1 MTVDLS
7 SGSWPNRISEL
18 KKQTLEL
25 RATRQKVAKE
35 LKAAQRK
42 NKRLKERARSLS
54 EEDMLQI
61 LVMKRS
67 RGTDTGSSDAAG
79 SSTPG
84 STGSAASTPI
94 PAGSEFMVTVAPPVE
109 TEVGAAGV
117 RAEIGL
123 DA

>member
-7 SGSWPNRISEL
+7 SGSWPDRITEL

-61 LVMKRS
+61 LVMKRA
-67 RGTDTGSSDAAG
+67 RGTDTGASDAAG
-79 SSTPG
+79 SSTPDC
-84 STGSAASTPI
+84 TGSAASTPI
-94 PAGSEFMVTVAPPVE
+94 AAGSASMGMVAQPRE
-109 TEVGAAGV
+109 SEVGAAGV
-117 RAEIGL
+117 GAEIGL